1 MPQYDK
7 PFKDYNELI
16 DLLEK
21 RNVEILDK
29 TFAINCLQQFSYYS
43 LINGYKD
50 LFPSDDT
57 GKFLMPIS
65 FYDFY
70 MLATFDRELN
80 NLFFKYIIMIERK
93 LKSVISYRISSQYG

>member
-29 TFAINCLQQFSYYS
+29 NFAINCLQQFSYYS
-43 LINGYKD
+43 LING
-50 LFPSDDT
+50 
-57 GKFLMPIS
+57 
-65 FYDFY
+65 
-70 MLATFDRELN
+70 
-80 NLFFKYIIMIERK
+80 
-93 LKSVISYRISSQYG
+93 